1 MKSDVTVVSI
11 AAVFFNS
18 CSYYNRY
25 TWSKKH
31 YTDSEVKLYPTNTP
45 RGLYVETTWKRSFP
59 CRFNVES
66 TWCVCRAFSGMYSCN
81 FEAIN

>member
-45 RGLYVETTWKRSFP
+45 RGFYVETT
-59 CRFNVES
+59 
-66 TWCVCRAFSGMYSCN
+66 
-81 FEAIN
+81 